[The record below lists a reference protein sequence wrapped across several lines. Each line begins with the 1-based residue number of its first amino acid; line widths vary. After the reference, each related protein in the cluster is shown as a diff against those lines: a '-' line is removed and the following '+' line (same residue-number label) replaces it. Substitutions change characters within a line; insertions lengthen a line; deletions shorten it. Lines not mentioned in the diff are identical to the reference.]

1 MKVRVLFFG
10 IAREITGLGQ
20 DSPELSA
27 DATAADLLR
36 LYTARFPRLGGIG
49 ASLVMA
55 VNQEFSDPARLLAEN
70 DEVAFL
76 PPVSGGS
83 GPWTQAIEHPNGHF
97 FALTRQAIDPRGIAR
112 SLLRGEDGAVVTFE
126 GVTRNNTKGR
136 PTLYLD
142 YECYEPMA
150 IRVMARIGE
159 ELAESLPIDRI
170 AMVHRLGRV
179 EIGEAS
185 VAIVVTAAHRKPAFE
200 ACSEGITRLKKLV
213 PIWKKEHFEDGAVW
227 VEGDWDES
235 VLGR

>member
-55 VNQEFSDPARLLAEN
+55 VNQEFSDPTRLLAEN

-159 ELAESLPIDRI
+159 ELAGRCRSTASRWSIVWGASKSAKRAWRLWSRRRTASRPSKPVRRESR
-170 AMVHRLGRV
+170 G
-179 EIGEAS
+179 
-185 VAIVVTAAHRKPAFE
+185 
-200 ACSEGITRLKKLV
+200 
-213 PIWKKEHFEDGAVW
+213 
-227 VEGDWDES
+227 
-235 VLGR
+235 